1 MPVAVAASSLPRN
14 HRSSPGPRTAPR
26 CRMLFSADHAREGK
40 AALIRL
46 ALSDLDNTLIPYGQ
60 GRASDAAIAAVR
72 AANAAPGVLAG
83 PISGR
88 TIAMMS
94 WMFGPA
100 AADCFQTG
108 VFVNGQVVRLR
119 GSIVS
124 QKLPSRDGLAR
135 LVPYL
140 RKRDGERTALTCY
153 DNNSGDK
160 DVCVGITDEELARHP
175 KAFHAFHRSSVRL
188 PEGTYVKTN
197 IHSDH
202 SRAHMEA
209 LREELVRDFPEF
221 DFVFPSP
228 TSSTLDI
235 LPAGV
240 SKMTGLAVLMDQLGI
255 GLDEVCVFGDS
266 ENDLAIIES
275 VPNSVAV
282 SNATPQ
288 VAAAARWHI
297 GPVTEDA
304 VAKALLDI
312 ANAAKTGS
320 LPAFMDEESKR
331 RSGGVA
337 RASSAG

>member
-1 MPVAVAASSLPRN
+1 
-14 HRSSPGPRTAPR
+14 
-26 CRMLFSADHAREGK
+26 MLFSADRAREGRGTVIK
-40 AALIRL
+40 L

-88 TIAMMS
+88 TVAMMS
-94 WMFGPA
+94 WMFEND

-119 GSIVS
+119 GRVIYQEAPARES
-124 QKLPSRDGLAR
+124 LER
-135 LVPYL
+135 LVAYL
-140 RKRDGERTALTCY
+140 RERDGERTALTAY
-153 DNNSGDK
+153 ENNSENV
-160 DVCVGITDEELARHP
+160 DVVVGITDKELARHP
-175 KAFHAFHRSSVRL
+175 KAFHAFRRTSAHI
-188 PEGTYVKTN
+188 PAGTYVKNN

-209 LREELVRDFPEF
+209 LRRDLAHDFPEF
-221 DFVFPSP
+221 DFVFPSA

-235 LPAGV
+235 LPVGI
-240 SKMTGLAVLMDQLGI
+240 SKMSGLTVLMDQLGI
-255 GLDEVCVFGDS
+255 GINEVCVFGDS
-266 ENDLAIIES
+266 ENDLAIIEG

-282 SNATPQ
+282 SNAAPE

-297 GPVTEDA
+297 GAVTEDA

-312 ANAAKTGS
+312 ADAARTADM
-320 LPAFMDEESKR
+320 PAFMREEGEGR
-331 RSGGVA
+331 HATSGAAAPITGVGPT
-337 RASSAG
+337 RMG

>member
-1 MPVAVAASSLPRN
+1 MLLRCAAVCSSRQAS
-14 HRSSPGPRTAPR
+14 
-26 CRMLFSADHAREGK
+26 REKGI
-40 AALIRL
+40 ATVMRL

-60 GRASDAAIAAVR
+60 GRATDAAIAAVR

-94 WMFGPA
+94 WMFEED

-119 GSIVS
+119 GDVIF
-124 QKLPSRDGLAR
+124 QQAPSRDGLER
-135 LVPYL
+135 LTSYL
-140 RKRDGERTALTCY
+140 RQRDGERTALTAY
-153 DNNSGDK
+153 DNSCGDN

-175 KAFHAFHRSSVRL
+175 KAFHAFHRTSAHL
-188 PEGTYVKTN
+188 PSGTYVKTN

-209 LREELVRDFPEF
+209 LRADLLPAFPEF

-228 TSSTLDI
+228 ASSTLDI
-235 LPAGV
+235 LPKGV
-240 SKMTGLAVLMDQLGI
+240 SKMSGLTVLMDRLGI

-266 ENDLAIIES
+266 ENDLAIIEG

-282 SNATPQ
+282 SNATPE

-304 VAKALLDI
+304 VATALLDI
-312 ANAAKTGS
+312 AQAAKTGAM
-320 LPAFMDEESKR
+320 PAFMREESEGR
-331 RSGGVA
+331 RPGVILDQP
-337 RASSAG
+337 R